1 MTSISTLCQPKFLR
15 CMSQSYIRYRTLSF
29 RGLNTAASVPTTP
42 RATLTRTD
50 EQTSLAW
57 VQLHD
62 QSPTSYGIFTAKG
75 YDELIP
81 SGAPLPHSETQTFQT
96 IIDHMDRATFEI
108 CHRKSMLDV
117 PVEITTVELVGIH
130 VAKKGESKVKA
141 TMTLDQNLIG
151 NFTVQDTF
159 TKSKAS
165 TVFDGGVAC
174 RTQRSDKAMI
184 SKIPAVLSNHVPF
197 PRSDHIFQMTVQEC
211 RLSNS
216 ASPFV
221 KPHWTALCPYIPQRD
236 CHPALHEHNVRKHC
250 S

>member
-1 MTSISTLCQPKFLR
+1 MMLIYICPSSQRIPLIMALLSTLCQPMFLR
-15 CMSQSYIRYRTLSF
+15 RMMSQPFIRYRNISS
-29 RGLNTAASVPTTP
+29 RRSDTAASAPTTP
-42 RATLTRTD
+42 RATLARTD

-81 SGAPLPHSETQTFQT
+81 SSTPLPHSETQTFQT
-96 IIDHMDRATFEI
+96 VFDYMDRATFEI
-108 CHRKSMLDV
+108 CHRESMLDV
-117 PVEITTVELVGIH
+117 PVEITTVELVNIR

-141 TMTLDQNLIG
+141 TITLDKDLIG

-165 TVFDGGVAC
+165 TVFDGRVAF

-184 SKIPAVLSNHVPF
+184 SK
-197 PRSDHIFQMTVQEC
+197 
-211 RLSNS
+211 NS
-216 ASPFV
+216 GISV
-221 KPHWTALCPYIPQRD
+221 
-236 CHPALHEHNVRKHC
+236 
-250 S
+250 